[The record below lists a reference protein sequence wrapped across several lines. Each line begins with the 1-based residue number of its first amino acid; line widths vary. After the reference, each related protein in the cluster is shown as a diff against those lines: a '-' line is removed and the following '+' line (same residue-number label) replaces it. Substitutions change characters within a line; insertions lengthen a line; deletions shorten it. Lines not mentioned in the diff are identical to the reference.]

1 MYGITNEDRTN
12 NAIAFMSTISDEG
25 YDAMLYAGKNELV
38 DNRLWNT
45 DDMKKTVSIMDSF
58 L

>member
-12 NAIAFMSTISDEG
+12 NAIAFMNTISDEG

-45 DDMKKTVSIMDSF
+45 DDIKNSIHYG
-58 L
+58 